1 MGERG
6 PKPLPTVVL
15 EKRGSWRAKGRKGE
29 PQYPVARLDVSRTSR
44 EAVLAVLEKIAD
56 ALAEAGVTAAP
67 DALAWMQLVD
77 TVEQYLAARSLLCR
91 EDGSLDPAALV
102 AVSDKGSVYQHP
114 AVGIMNKCREQI
126 MRFCGEFGL
135 TPSARVGLTV
145 GGKQEEQGDAKR
157 RFFKQA
163 N

>member
-6 PKPLPTVVL
+6 PKPLPTEVL
-15 EKRGSWRAKGRKGE
+15 ERRGSWRAKLRKGE
-29 PQYPVARLDVSRTSR
+29 PQYEVARLEVAPTTRDRAAA
-44 EAVLAVLEKIAD
+44 ELARVAD
-56 ALAEAGVTAAP
+56 AMAQAGVSTRA
-67 DALAWMQLVD
+67 DALAWMQFCDV
-77 TVEQYLAARSLLCR
+77 VEQYLAARELLSR
-91 EDGSLDPAALV
+91 PDGSLDPQALV
-102 AVSDKGSVYQHP
+102 AVSEKGSVYQHP
-114 AVGIMNKCREQI
+114 AVGILNKCREQM
-126 MRFCGEFGL
+126 MRFFGEFGL